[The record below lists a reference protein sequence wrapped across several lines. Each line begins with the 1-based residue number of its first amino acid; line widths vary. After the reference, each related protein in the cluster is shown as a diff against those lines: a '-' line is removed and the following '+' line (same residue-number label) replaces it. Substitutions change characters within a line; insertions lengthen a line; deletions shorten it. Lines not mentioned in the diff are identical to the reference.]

1 MPRQRLQPLTR
12 QNGPCK
18 ENEKFIGW
26 TVSVLQTP
34 LLGVDPKSKIFFI
47 RLLLVYGSE
56 LFAGAIRPLARDL
69 RLSEKVVRHALSKL
83 IAAEVIEKHTDAQA
97 SRGRPKVLYRVS
109 AAVTK
114 KLKSVKKKFSTTR
127 LAILGE
133 MLDLTILKR
142 STKPVEIRLSPSAR
156 LLFAVLLS
164 LADFSGVVGRVSLK
178 KLMQLTGMTRPR
190 LRSQISLLFKKDYLH
205 CFVLDCVGKA
215 SPFVNTEGSYFLNL
229 AHPSFLE
236 SGFSQQI
243 LNPPVRRSFS
253 PAVDLSGLS
262 DTECYYILQLLNIEG
277 MKPTDGPDDEGENKK
292 RIFSGT
298 HHGSM
303 LKPFVERLLSE
314 NSLKS
319 VFLGRSAAYLRFFSM
334 QVDLAARCFPAENF
348 EIDLPEQIVLPRKIM
363 KKTVDPQVFKIFLA
377 CTVMRVNMIRAYRAS
392 GGYNQS
398 LGGALCLLPFRHDPA
413 STEHVTLLLS
423 KDVFLLDGNNEPAVT
438 IVTDSRHIE
447 DNLSDL
453 TPE

>member
-18 ENEKFIGW
+18 ENEQLIGW
-26 TVSVLQTP
+26 AVPVLETP

-56 LFAGAIRPLARDL
+56 LFAGAIRPLACDL
-69 RLSEKVVRHALSKL
+69 RLSEDVVRHALSKL
-83 IAAEVIEKHTDAQA
+83 IAAGVIEKHTEAQA
-97 SRGRPKVLYRVS
+97 SRGRPKVLYQVS
-109 AAVTK
+109 SAVTK
-114 KLKSVKKKFSTTR
+114 TLKSVKKKFSTTR

-133 MLDLTILKR
+133 ILDLTILKR
-142 STKPVEIRLSPSAR
+142 STKPVEIGLSPSAR

-164 LADFSGVVGRVSLK
+164 LADFSGVVERVSLK
-178 KLMQLTGMTRPR
+178 KLVQLTGMTRPR
-190 LRSQISLLFKKDYLH
+190 LRSQISLLFKKGYLH

-229 AHPSFLE
+229 AHPSFVE
-236 SGFSQQI
+236 SGFAQQI

-253 PAVDLSGLS
+253 PAVDLSGFS
-262 DTECYYILQLLNIEG
+262 DTECYYILQLLNIKG
-277 MKPTDGPDDEGENKK
+277 MRPADELDDEGENKK

-298 HHGSM
+298 SQGV
-303 LKPFVERLLSE
+303 LVEPFVERLLSE

-319 VFLGRSAAYLRFFSM
+319 VFFGRSAAYLRFFSM
-334 QVDLAARCFPAENF
+334 QVDLAARYFPAKNF
-348 EIDLPEQIVLPRKIM
+348 TIDFPEQIVLPRKIM
-363 KKTVDPQVFKIFLA
+363 KKTVDPQVFNIFLA
-377 CTVMRVNMIRAYRAS
+377 CTIMRVSMSAAYSARGRYS
-392 GGYNQS
+392 QS

-438 IVTDSRHIE
+438 TVTDSRHIE